1 MISVSFRK
9 ARFVL
14 AGMGLCLA
22 GLLGGCVGQGEYDR
36 LYETNNSLTSRNS
49 ELSRQVSE
57 LQQQNDLMKRSMGAN
72 ENAVMALQKRNG
84 ELEKLLD
91 GAMKDYKDLGESM
104 AGLNFGPVDPQTDRA
119 LASLAG
125 QYSDLIKY
133 DAARGMLRFSSDLT
147 FDSGSAVVKSNAT
160 SAIDAL
166 SKILNS
172 SAAASYQVVV
182 EGHTDSQK
190 ISAGTARMH
199 PTNRH
204 LSAHR
209 AIAVIDELGRMGV
222 PSERMLAAGWG
233 EFKPAVPNVG
243 NGNTPQNRR
252 VEVFLAKVASNSA
265 TKTETSASAKPT
277 TKTTKTTRADEI
289 DITK

>member
-1 MISVSFRK
+1 MISVSIRK
-9 ARFVL
+9 ARLVL
-14 AGMGLCLA
+14 VGLGLGLA

-36 LYETNNSLTSRNS
+36 LYETNNSLRSRNS

-119 LASLAG
+119 LATLAG
-125 QYSDLIKY
+125 QYSDMIKY

-147 FDSGSAVVKSNAT
+147 FDSGSAVVKS
-160 SAIDAL
+160 SAASALDAL

-190 ISAGTARMH
+190 ISSGTARMH

-209 AIAVIDELGRMGV
+209 AIAVIDELSRMGV
-222 PSERMLAAGWG
+222 PPDRMLAAGWG
-233 EFKPAVPNVG
+233 EFKPAVPNTAG
-243 NGNTPQNRR
+243 GNTPQNRR
-252 VEVFLAKVASNSA
+252 VEIFLAKAASNS
-265 TKTETSASAKPT
+265 TTHETSASARPT
-277 TKTTKTTRADEI
+277 TKTTKTSKVDEI